1 MLIYRIPREL
11 SILNP
16 PSFCPHCN
24 KFLKAWQKIPI
35 VSYLFLQGRC
45 FFCDASVPFRYF
57 SLELLSGFLALP
69 FIFKLIFLPIKAFI
83 EVGISPA
90 ELSLNFLNYIFIL
103 SFISIGLAS
112 AFIDNDTAKIPHALS
127 YTGILLACVYAKFFL
142 GQSFMMILLTLGL
155 CFLLFDAFNHF
166 ANKIVYKKHALPI
179 CPGAISFRLNFLEKH
194 VSKMYILWLAGL
206 AILFILSKLSYI
218 KILLAYLGAS
228 YIVNEI
234 FIDFLAF
241 NLLKDKIT
249 FKVLQEKY
257 KYHQSAD
264 FFEDKKI
271 DFTNLKNAWGGGD
284 TAFIVLIATFA
295 GLQHCFLSISIAFT
309 LSLIAHFISRKN
321 SKEIRLGPALTFA
334 LFVAMILTV

>member
-11 SILNP
+11 SIIDP

-24 KFLKAWQKIPI
+24 QFLKIWQKIPI
-35 VSYLFLQGRC
+35 LSYLFLQGRC
-45 FFCDASVPFRYF
+45 FFCDTSIPIRYF
-57 SLELLSGFLALP
+57 LLELLSALIALP

-83 EVGISPA
+83 EVGISPS
-90 ELSLNFLNYIFIL
+90 ELFLNFLNYIFLL
-103 SFISIGLAS
+103 SFIAIGLAL
-112 AFIDNDTAKIPHALS
+112 AFIDNDTGKIPHSLS
-127 YTGILLACVYAKFFL
+127 YTGILLACTYVKFFL
-142 GQSFMMILLTLGL
+142 GQSFMIILMNLGL

-166 ANKIVYKKHALPI
+166 ANKVIYKNHALPI

-194 VSKMYILWLAGL
+194 ITKIYILCLIGL
-206 AILFILSKLSYI
+206 AVLFVLAKLVII

-234 FIDFLAF
+234 FIDFFAF

-257 KYHQSAD
+257 QYHQSAD
-264 FFEDKKI
+264 FFENKKI

-284 TAFIVLIATFA
+284 TAFIVLIATLT

-309 LSLIAHFISRKN
+309 LSLVAHFIFRKN
-321 SKEIRLGPALTFA
+321 SQEIRLGPALTFA
-334 LFVAMILTV
+334 LFIAMILTV